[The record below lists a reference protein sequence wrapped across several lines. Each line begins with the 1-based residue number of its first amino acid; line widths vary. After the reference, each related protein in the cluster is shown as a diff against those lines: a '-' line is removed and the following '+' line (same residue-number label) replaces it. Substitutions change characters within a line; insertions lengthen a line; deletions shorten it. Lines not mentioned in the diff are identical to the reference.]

1 MLNMKERNNY
11 RKQIKFD
18 NGYTASIICLDI
30 YSKGGEEGLFEIGIL
45 HNDELVYDTP
55 LTNNV
60 IGHLDFFEVA
70 EVLNK
75 IKNLP
80 PR

>member
-1 MLNMKERNNY
+1 MRELNNY
-11 RKQIKFD
+11 RTKIAFD

-30 YSKGGEEGLFEIGIL
+30 YSKGGEEGLFEVAII

-55 LTNNV
+55 ITNNV
-60 IGHLDFFEVA
+60 IGHLSFFEIA

-80 PR
+80 PRNA

>member
-1 MLNMKERNNY
+1 MKEQNNY
-11 RKQIKFD
+11 RKKITFD
-18 NGYTASIICLDI
+18 NGYTASIICLGI
-30 YSKGGEEGLFEIGIL
+30 YSNGGEEGLFEIGIL

-55 LTNNV
+55 LTNDV
-60 IGHLDFFEVA
+60 IGHLNFFEVV

-80 PR
+80 PK

>member
-1 MLNMKERNNY
+1 MSESNNY

-18 NGYTASIICLDI
+18 NGYTASIICLGI
-30 YSKGGEEGLFEIGIL
+30 YSYGGEEGLFEIGIL

-55 LTNNV
+55 LTNDT
-60 IGHLDFFEVA
+60 IGYLDFFEVA